1 MAKTIIQDF
10 TLNQLHYN
18 WGNSVTANIAPLF
31 YPIRIIGSLKPS
43 EKDITKAL
51 VMVHEPN
58 GNTRTF
64 EIPFTVFNKKEVF
77 QNEFFKNMVFFNLNY
92 VSHLQRYLME
102 ECREVQQNN
111 ATQML
116 TKELGWQNFEN
127 VNDRMFVLESTVINN
142 TTIKYYDESLKF
154 QNGTYERQL
163 KFIKDEILPY
173 PETRLAMVLGLSSIV
188 AGYVEPYLSVRN
200 ISN

>member
-1 MAKTIIQDF
+1 
-10 TLNQLHYN
+10 
-18 WGNSVTANIAPLF
+18 
-31 YPIRIIGSLKPS
+31 
-43 EKDITKAL
+43 
-51 VMVHEPN
+51 
-58 GNTRTF
+58 
-64 EIPFTVFNKKEVF
+64 
-77 QNEFFKNMVFFNLNY
+77 MVFFNLNY

>member
-1 MAKTIIQDF
+1 
-10 TLNQLHYN
+10 
-18 WGNSVTANIAPLF
+18 
-31 YPIRIIGSLKPS
+31 
-43 EKDITKAL
+43 
-51 VMVHEPN
+51 MVHEPN